1 MLHAILFSNLPEFP
15 VYFMNF
21 QIFLLNW
28 YLIGIWCWSVPDFLV
43 LGLIPTH
50 WRVMRPVPHG
60 GWRRQ
65 PVQRWHHCWC
75 GNMSSL
81 GLPCGS
87 FSLHLFLSLN
97 MAIFIMKITSL
108 LSSQNVH
115 KKKCHSFLIFH
126 HKSTQIKS
134 HNRSCHKSSWNL
146 TSSTSN
152 VKGQLDLSALE
163 GIHLFD
169 PW

>member
-1 MLHAILFSNLPEFP
+1 MGTKNLVQKCFTRFCFRIYPNFLYILWISK
-15 VYFMNF
+15 Y
-21 QIFLLNW
+21 FLLNW

-50 WRVMRPVPHG
+50 WRVMWPVPHG

-115 KKKCHSFLIFH
+115 KKNVTVFSSFITKVHRL
-126 HKSTQIKS
+126 S
-134 HNRSCHKSSWNL
+134 HITDHVTRARGTW
-146 TSSTSN
+146 
-152 VKGQLDLSALE
+152 
-163 GIHLFD
+163 HLQQVT
-169 PW
+169 